1 MTIPPI
7 NSKSQKP
14 ALYEKGSAFM
24 WNDPYISEQLL
35 QIHLNPDID
44 LASRKGTTIEHT
56 AKWILDLH
64 KEKGKLNIL
73 DLGCGPGLY
82 TEHFAH
88 KGHAVTGVDISKN
101 SIDYAKDSAGKNE
114 LNINYLNA
122 SYLELKPEVEKYDLI
137 ILIYTDLG
145 VLLPDERNTL
155 LEWIFRAL
163 KKGGLFVFDVLSD
176 KELSSKVTPKSHEEV
191 TSGFWSSSPHLLLS
205 ESFLYEEQKLILFQ
219 HRITKDSGKVET
231 YRFWTH
237 FFSEK
242 DISKMLETI
251 GFRAFSFHDDILPA
265 DGEWSGDNVI
275 FTVAEK

>member
-14 ALYEKGSAFM
+14 ELYEKGSAFM

-35 QIHLNPDID
+35 QIHLNPDVD
-44 LASRKGTTIEHT
+44 LASRKKTTIEHT
-56 AKWILDLH
+56 AKWILDLQ

-82 TEHFAH
+82 TEHYAR
-88 KGHAVTGVDISKN
+88 KGHKVSGIDISKN
-101 SIDYAKDSAGKNE
+101 SIDYARNSSQRND
-114 LNINYLNA
+114 LNITYINANYLK
-122 SYLELKPEVEKYDLI
+122 LEPEEDKYDLI
-137 ILIYTDLG
+137 TLIYTDLG
-145 VLLPDERNTL
+145 VLFPDDRNTL
-155 LEWIFRAL
+155 MNWIYRAL

-176 KELSSKVTPKSHEEV
+176 KELTNKVTPGSSEEV

-205 ESFLYEEQKLILFQ
+205 ESFLYEEQKVILYQ
-219 HRITKDSGKVET
+219 HRISKNSGKVET

-242 DISKMLETI
+242 DISKILETI

-265 DGEWSGDNVI
+265 EGEWSGDNVI